1 MTKLPERPATKTYN
15 KLSNGLMD
23 VPGCK
28 YVIESYIDE
37 YKRLNQSIM
46 FNYNDDRERE
56 YYRSTVHPILFL
68 RKREYFDEKGKLIF
82 LEDHKHETRDS

>member
-15 KLSNGLMD
+15 KLGNGLMN

-28 YVIESYIDE
+28 YVIESY
-37 YKRLNQSIM
+37 QSIM

>member
-15 KLSNGLMD
+15 KLGNGLMN

-28 YVIESYIDE
+28 YVIESY
-37 YKRLNQSIM
+37 QGIM